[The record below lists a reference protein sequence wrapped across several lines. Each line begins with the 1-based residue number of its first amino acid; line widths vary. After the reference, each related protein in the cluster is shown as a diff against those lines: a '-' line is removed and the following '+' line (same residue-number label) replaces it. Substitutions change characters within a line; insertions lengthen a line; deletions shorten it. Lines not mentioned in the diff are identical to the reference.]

1 MKEIQKNQSF
11 FLYDGM
17 RKKVLLIGF
26 LLSLSLIC
34 SPNIFAQNL
43 RKVTG
48 VIMDDKKEPLTGAT
62 IAIKGTSIGAVADL
76 DGSFSIDI
84 PTGKQRLTISL
95 IGMKTQEVEI
105 NDQKHIVVVMED
117 NEQMLSEVLVVGFG
131 RQKKESVVGA
141 ISQAKGEVLER
152 TGGVSSLGAALTGNI
167 PGLVTTTSTGMPGQ
181 EDPNILIRAQTTWNN
196 SSPLILVDGVERLMS
211 DVDINSVESV
221 SVLKDASATA
231 VFGVRGANGVIL
243 ITTKRG
249 TEGKTR
255 IDIGVSTTLKTIS
268 KLPNKYDAYDALMLK
283 NRVVESELARN
294 PEAWA
299 YITPQ
304 EQINLYRN
312 QSSLEQRERYPNID
326 WVDYLFNDFAMSY
339 NANINVSGGTK
350 FVKYF
355 AAVDYLHEGDLFK
368 TFDGGTGYTA
378 NFAYD
383 RLNTR
388 TNLDF
393 QLTNSTI
400 FKVNLFGSYAI
411 RSSPGGVGVDG
422 AGNYLS
428 GAYNM
433 SPDIFYP
440 QYADK
445 SWGYY
450 HPDDS
455 YRTQNSA
462 KNLANAGEQQKTDT
476 RFSTDFILNQDLTF
490 ITKGLSAQGTI
501 SFDQRFREV
510 ERGIHDTGSLR
521 QKWIDPK
528 TGIEYIPSGQ
538 LIDNNTQ
545 FDWVPDVVW
554 AARAG
559 KMESWST
566 YRSLNYN
573 VQLNY
578 EKTLDKVHNFTA
590 MGNFMRQESSRGSD
604 IPSYREDWVFRTTYN
619 YDSRYF
625 VDYNGAYNGTE
636 KFASGYRF
644 GFFSSG
650 AIGWMVSNEKFMKN
664 IKFLDMLKLRASYGQ
679 VGDDSGGG
687 RFIYMDGWSY
697 EGSAKLGLTPG
708 AGESSPYTWYKQTQ
722 VGNPQI
728 RWERVTKKNFAV
740 EYSILKGLFAGAV
753 DIFKDERKDILM
765 SGDNRSVPSYFGVK
779 SPTANLG
786 KVKGTG
792 YEIELRF
799 RKNLPNQMLL
809 SVDASLTHA
818 ENTVLDADDPQ
829 LYPHY
834 MKKAG
839 YPNGQPKSHISNGY
853 YNTMDE
859 LYGSTPFESND
870 NKNPGFY
877 NIMDY
882 NGDGVIDDKDN
893 VPYGYSGNPQNT
905 YNLRLGFD
913 WKGFSAMVQFYGVT
927 NATRNVTLTSFQQP
941 YLNTAYD
948 IGSLWSRDN
957 ANADSP
963 LPKLIS
969 NIQDSYVGDR
979 FMYDGSY
986 IRLKNAEVAYT
997 FTSDWIKKIG
1007 LNSLRLY
1014 LSGNNIWMWSRMPD
1028 DRESSMA
1035 GGVWVSN
1042 TSAYPTAKRFT
1053 LGLKVT
1059 L

>member
-1 MKEIQKNQSF
+1 MN
-11 FLYDGM
+11 
-17 RKKVLLIGF
+17 KKLLLIG
-26 LLSLSLIC
+26 LLFSLLTLCNTSA
-34 SPNIFAQNL
+34 FAQNT
-43 RKVTG
+43 RKITG
-48 VIMDDKKEPLTGAT
+48 VVMDNNKEPLTGAT
-62 IAIKGTSIGAVADL
+62 VAVKGTTIGVSTGI
-76 DGSFSIDI
+76 DGDFAIDVPMDKNILTVSF
-84 PTGKQRLTISL
+84 
-95 IGMKTQEVEI
+95 IGMNQQELDI
-105 NDQKHIVVVMED
+105 KDKKHVVVILED
-117 NEQMLSEVLVVGFG
+117 NERVLSEVVVVGFG

-152 TGGVSSLGAALTGNI
+152 TGGISSLGAALTGNI
-167 PGLVTTTSTGMPGQ
+167 PGLVTTSSSGMPGE

-249 TEGKTR
+249 VEGKTR

-304 EQINLYRN
+304 ERINLYRN
-312 QSSLEQRERYPNID
+312 QTTQEQRERYPNID

-339 NANINVSGGTK
+339 DANINVSGGTK

-368 TFDGGTGYTA
+368 TFDGGAGYTA

-393 QLTNSTI
+393 QLTKSTI
-400 FKVNLFGSYAI
+400 FKVNLSGSYGV
-411 RSSPGGVGVDG
+411 RTSPGGVGVDG
-422 AGNYLS
+422 AGYYLS
-428 GAYNM
+428 GAYSM

-440 QYADK
+440 QYSDGT
-445 SWGYY
+445 WGYY
-450 HPDDS
+450 YPDDS

-462 KNLANAGEQQKTDT
+462 KNLANAGEQQRTDT
-476 RFSTDFILNQDLTF
+476 RFSTDFILNQDLSF

-501 SFDQRFREV
+501 SWDNRFREI
-510 ERGIHDTGSLR
+510 ERGIYDTGSLR
-521 QKWIDPK
+521 QKWIDPT
-528 TGIEYIPSGQ
+528 TGIEYRPAGQ

-545 FDWVPDVVW
+545 FDWVPDIVW
-554 AARAG
+554 TARAG
-559 KMESWST
+559 KMQSKET

-573 VQLNY
+573 FQLNY
-578 EKTLDKVHNFTA
+578 ENTFAEVHNFTA
-590 MGNFMRQESSRGSD
+590 MGNFMRQESYKGSD
-604 IPSYREDWVFRTTYN
+604 IPSYREDWVFRTTYDFDN
-619 YDSRYF
+619 RYF
-625 VDYNGAYNGTE
+625 IEYNGAYNGTE
-636 KFASGYRF
+636 KFAPDYRF

-650 AIGWMVSNEKFMKN
+650 ALGWMVTNEKFMKN
-664 IKFLDMLKLRASYGQ
+664 VKFLNMLKLRASYGQ
-679 VGDDSGGG
+679 IGDDSGGG
-687 RFIYMDGWSY
+687 RFIYMDSWAYG
-697 EGSAKLGLTPG
+697 GNTKLGINPG
-708 AGESSPYTWYKQTQ
+708 AGETSPYTWYKQSQ

-728 RWERVTKKNFAV
+728 RWESVTKKNFGADFSV
-740 EYSILKGLFAGAV
+740 LKGMFAGTV
-753 DIFKDERKDILM
+753 EVFNDVRKDILM
-765 SGDNRSVPSYFGVK
+765 AGNNRSVPSYFGVK
-779 SPTANLG
+779 APTSNMG

-799 RKNLPNQMLL
+799 RKNLSNDMLL
-809 SVDASLTHA
+809 SVDASMTHSK
-818 ENTVLDADDPQ
+818 NTVLEADDPE
-829 LYPHY
+829 LYSTY

-839 YPNGQPKSHISNGY
+839 YANGLSRSYISNGY

-870 NKNPGFY
+870 NKAPGYY
-877 NIMDY
+877 NIVDY

-913 WKGFSAMVQFYGVT
+913 WKGLSAFVQFYGVT
-927 NATRNVTLTSFQQP
+927 NVTRNVTLTSFQQS

-948 IGSLWSRDN
+948 IGSLWSKN
-957 ANADSP
+957 NMNADSP
-963 LPKLIS
+963 LPELIS
-969 NIQDSYVGDR
+969 NINDNYVGDR

-997 FTSDWIKKIG
+997 FTSDWVKKLG
-1007 LNSLRLY
+1007 LNSLRVY

-1028 DRESSMA
+1028 DRESSMS

-1042 TSAYPTAKRFT
+1042 TSAYPSAKRFT